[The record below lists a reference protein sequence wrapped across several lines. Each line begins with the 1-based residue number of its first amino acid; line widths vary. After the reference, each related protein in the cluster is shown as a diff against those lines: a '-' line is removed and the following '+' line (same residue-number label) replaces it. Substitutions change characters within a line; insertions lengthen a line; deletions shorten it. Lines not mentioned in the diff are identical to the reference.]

1 MRCPHCNKTIQAV
14 SQNEIDAYRLVGIY
28 QYSID
33 SAASAMAC
41 SRRMIYG
48 YLSALQA
55 KTGVNLQYQP
65 PPAMISL
72 RRHHEG
78 KIVQKW

>member
-1 MRCPHCNKTIQAV
+1 MRCPHCNKAIEAV

-28 QYSID
+28 QYSIA
-33 SAASAMAC
+33 SAASTMAC
-41 SRRMIYG
+41 SRSTLYE
-48 YLSALQA
+48 YLSSLQA
-55 KTGVNLQYQP
+55 KTGVNLHYQP

-72 RRHHEG
+72 RRHHED